1 MCVEKGREQKE
12 KCTVR
17 KEGKGQ
23 CSVGEVE
30 KSAEKG
36 RNGMVLCVRACR
48 RDGNGRRGG
57 GGGNPETWSSTTN

>member
-36 RNGMVLCVRACR
+36 RNGMVLCVRAE
-48 RDGNGRRGG
+48 GMGMEGVGG